1 MAAMNAPPRR
11 RMAAT
16 QRRDEILDA
25 AAVVFARS
33 GYDGCSLEQIAT
45 EAGVSKALIYEHFG
59 SKRELHAE
67 LLGRHAAEIFR
78 RLEACAES
86 GATGEERLRLGVD
99 AFLSFVEED
108 RDAWRAI
115 FRDAA
120 EPEIVASLANLQS
133 QAVGVIAA
141 LMASDP
147 DRISRARADQGDG
160 ALFLELHAQLLAG
173 ATQAVAHWWYD
184 HRSIPRAVVVDR
196 VMEFC
201 WLGLERVSAGE
212 SIARARGA
220 ADRAAAEQ

>member
-1 MAAMNAPPRR
+1 MDPMDAPPRR
-11 RMAAT
+11 RMTAP

-25 AAVVFARS
+25 AAVIFARS
-33 GYDGCSLEQIAT
+33 GYDGCSLEQIAG
-45 EAGVSKALIYEHFG
+45 EAGVSKALIYEHFD
-59 SKRELHAE
+59 SKRELHGE
-67 LLGRHAAEIFR
+67 LLGRNANEIFS

-99 AFLSFVEED
+99 AFLEFVEEN
-108 RDAWRAI
+108 RDAWRAL

-120 EPEIVASLANLQS
+120 DPDIVEALAGVQT

-147 DRISRARADQGDG
+147 DRATRDQRDPSDG
-160 ALFLELHAQLLAG
+160 ALYLELHAQLLAG

-184 HRSIPRAVVVDR
+184 HRSVPRAAVVDR

-201 WLGLERVSAGE
+201 WLGLERVAAGDSLAGSRKSTE
-212 SIARARGA
+212 
-220 ADRAAAEQ
+220 

>member
-1 MAAMNAPPRR
+1 MEPMSETPRR
-11 RMAAT
+11 RMSAP

-25 AAVVFARS
+25 AAVVIARA
-33 GYDGCSLEQIAT
+33 GYDGCSLDQIAS
-45 EAGVSKALIYEHFG
+45 EAGVSKALIYEHFD
-59 SKRELHAE
+59 SKRELHGE
-67 LLGRHAAEIFR
+67 LLGRHATEIFA

-108 RDAWRAI
+108 RDAWRVL

-120 EPEIVASLANLQS
+120 DPEIVEALAGVQS

-147 DRISRARADQGDG
+147 DRVDHDKADQGDG
-160 ALFLELHAQLLAG
+160 ALYLELHAQLLAG

-184 HRSIPRAVVVDR
+184 HDTVPRAAVVDR

-201 WLGLERVSAGE
+201 WLGLERVASGE
-212 SIARARGA
+212 SLGSA
-220 ADRAAAEQ
+220 RAAAAAAKR

>member
-1 MAAMNAPPRR
+1 MAAMTETPRR
-11 RMAAT
+11 RMSAP
-16 QRRDEILDA
+16 QRRDEILDS
-25 AAVVFARS
+25 AAVVIARS

-67 LLGRHAAEIFR
+67 LLGRHATEIFA
-78 RLEACAES
+78 RLETCAES

-108 RDAWRAI
+108 RDAWRVL

-120 EPEIVASLANLQS
+120 DPDIVESLAAVQS

-147 DRISRARADQGDG
+147 DRVDSGKADQSDG
-160 ALFLELHAQLLAG
+160 ALYLELHAQLLAG

-184 HRSIPRAVVVDR
+184 HDTVPRAAVVDR

-201 WLGLERVSAGE
+201 WLGLERVASGE
-212 SIARARGA
+212 SLSSA
-220 ADRAAAEQ
+220 RAAAAAKP

>member
-1 MAAMNAPPRR
+1 MSAP
-11 RMAAT
+11 

-25 AAVVFARS
+25 AAVVIARS
-33 GYDGCSLEQIAT
+33 GYDGCSLEQIAGQ
-45 EAGVSKALIYEHFG
+45 AGVSKALIYEHFD

-67 LLGRHAAEIFR
+67 LLGRHATEIFG
-78 RLEACAES
+78 RLELCAES

-99 AFLSFVEED
+99 AFLAFVEEN
-108 RDAWRAI
+108 RDAWRAL

-120 EPEIVASLANLQS
+120 DPEIVEALMGVQT

-147 DRISRARADQGDG
+147 DRVEHGESDQADG
-160 ALFLELHAQLLAG
+160 ALYLELHAQLLAG

-184 HRSIPRAVVVDR
+184 HRSVPRAAVVDR

-201 WLGLERVSAGE
+201 WLGLERVAGGE
-212 SIARARGA
+212 SLHSARAASSDER
-220 ADRAAAEQ
+220 